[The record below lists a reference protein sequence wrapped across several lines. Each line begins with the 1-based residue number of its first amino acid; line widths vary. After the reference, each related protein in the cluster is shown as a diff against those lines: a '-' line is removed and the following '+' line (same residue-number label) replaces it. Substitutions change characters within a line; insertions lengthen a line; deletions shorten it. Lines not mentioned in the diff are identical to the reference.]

1 MYHNFFI
8 YSSVNGSLGCFHV
21 LAIVNS
27 AAMSIEIHVSFSIMV
42 FSGYMPSSGIVGSD
56 GRFIY
61 LFTDLFLM
69 VDLFLGF

>member
-1 MYHNFFI
+1 MYTLTLWF
-8 YSSVNGSLGCFHV
+8 
-21 LAIVNS
+21 
-27 AAMSIEIHVSFSIMV
+27 SF
-42 FSGYMPSSGIVGSD
+42 GYMPSSGIVGSD